1 MKSSFFVTLAV
12 SLFLAVGLGAAESI
26 DDAMKRATLEYNQ
39 RLRQANDELMQTRE
53 RIAKEKAPLLQAM
66 RAAENRIVA
75 AETETTRLET
85 AQEQTVENHRA
96 LAKDADSLRKT
107 ESYLNTLAHDSL
119 TAFADGQLPGEKQ
132 FLSGKLDELTE
143 GFNDPAKL
151 AGGQKSLD
159 VASLLLEQAQ
169 QALGGYRVA
178 GASLIDGDSRM
189 VEGTFAF
196 VGPEAFFRSDQN
208 GLVGTVRMREGT
220 GRPVAY
226 LLSGW
231 KPASAEAFF
240 QGKQGTVMADP
251 SAGKA
256 LRLKEAKGTVWQH
269 INKGGVVS
277 YAILGVGLLALVLIG
292 IKINDLTR
300 MDVDTPQA
308 VQRCLEIVATGSEKE
323 VGQAV
328 RSLKVTTQELFT
340 AGLRY
345 RNETK
350 EMLEERLTAVLLRQ
364 RLHYERRLPL
374 LAVIATAAPL
384 MGLLGTVTG
393 MVRTFTLIT
402 VFGTG
407 NAGKLAS
414 GISEVLVA
422 TELGLLVAI
431 PSLVVHGFLSQ
442 RIQKNL
448 SLLERY
454 ALEFV
459 TASRAGEIKGQV
471 KESVSA

>member
-1 MKSSFFVTLAV
+1 MKSSLFVTLAV
-12 SLFLAVGLGAAESI
+12 SLFLAVGLGGAESI

-39 RLRQANDELMQTRE
+39 RLRQASDELIQTRE

-85 AQEQTVENHRA
+85 TEEQAVENHRA
-96 LAKDADSLRKT
+96 LAKDAESLRKT

-132 FLSGKLDELTE
+132 LLAGKVDALIE
-143 GFNDPAKL
+143 GFNDPTKL
-151 AGGQKSLD
+151 AGGQKSME
-159 VASLLLEQAQ
+159 VASLLLEQVQ

-178 GASLIDGDSRM
+178 GSSLIDGDNRM
-189 VEGTFAF
+189 IEGTFAF

-226 LLSGW
+226 LLSSW
-231 KPASAEAFF
+231 KPAAAEAFF
-240 QGKQGTVMADP
+240 QGKQGTILADP

-300 MDVDTPQA
+300 MDVDTPQV

-323 VGQAV
+323 VGLAV
-328 RSLKVTTQELFT
+328 RSLKVTTRELFT

-459 TASRAGEIKGQV
+459 TASRAGEVKGPI